1 MKALLL
7 VSFGTRVNEARKNTI
22 DRLVLEAR
30 EAFCDHSVSLAFTSG
45 VIIKIL
51 RERDGVRIPAVEEAL
66 DLLVKMGV
74 TDLVIQPTHLI
85 GGIENEKML
94 AQAGK
99 FCGQFR
105 TVKVGRPLL
114 ETREDRAEVIRRTAA
129 QMPRLHKDEAWVFM
143 GHGSGHPANDIYI
156 EMNELFAEMGFPHT
170 FVATVEGQPS
180 VEQAVKW
187 ALSGGYKKVYLAPL
201 MLVAGDHARN
211 DMAGADRD
219 SWKNRFEA
227 AGIETSCVMRG
238 LGEYEGI
245 RALYLEHAR
254 QAVEL

>member
-1 MKALLL
+1 MCI
-7 VSFGTRVNEARKNTI
+7 R
-22 DRLVLEAR
+22 DR
-30 EAFCDHSVSLAFTSG
+30 
-45 VIIKIL
+45 
-51 RERDGVRIPAVEEAL
+51 
-66 DLLVKMGV
+66 
-74 TDLVIQPTHLI
+74 
-85 GGIENEKML
+85 
-94 AQAGK
+94 
-99 FCGQFR
+99 
-105 TVKVGRPLL
+105 
-114 ETREDRAEVIRRTAA
+114 
-129 QMPRLHKDEAWVFM
+129 FM

-156 EMNELFAEMGFPHT
+156 EMNELFAEMGFPHA

-211 DMAGADRD
+211 DMAGADKD

-245 RALYLEHAR
+245 RALYLEPVSYTHLDVYKR
-254 QAVEL
+254 QPMRIWKKTKKRGITTR

>member
-1 MKALLL
+1 
-7 VSFGTRVNEARKNTI
+7 
-22 DRLVLEAR
+22 
-30 EAFCDHSVSLAFTSG
+30 
-45 VIIKIL
+45 
-51 RERDGVRIPAVEEAL
+51 
-66 DLLVKMGV
+66 
-74 TDLVIQPTHLI
+74 
-85 GGIENEKML
+85 
-94 AQAGK
+94 
-99 FCGQFR
+99 
-105 TVKVGRPLL
+105 
-114 ETREDRAEVIRRTAA
+114 
-129 QMPRLHKDEAWVFM
+129 
-143 GHGSGHPANDIYI
+143 
-156 EMNELFAEMGFPHT
+156 MGFPHA

>member
-105 TVKVGRPLL
+105 TCLL
-114 ETREDRAEVIRRTAA
+114 YTSPS
-129 QMPRLHKDEAWVFM
+129 PRD
-143 GHGSGHPANDIYI
+143 
-156 EMNELFAEMGFPHT
+156 
-170 FVATVEGQPS
+170 
-180 VEQAVKW
+180 
-187 ALSGGYKKVYLAPL
+187 
-201 MLVAGDHARN
+201 
-211 DMAGADRD
+211 
-219 SWKNRFEA
+219 
-227 AGIETSCVMRG
+227 
-238 LGEYEGI
+238 
-245 RALYLEHAR
+245 
-254 QAVEL
+254 

>member
-1 MKALLL
+1 
-7 VSFGTRVNEARKNTI
+7 
-22 DRLVLEAR
+22 
-30 EAFCDHSVSLAFTSG
+30 
-45 VIIKIL
+45 
-51 RERDGVRIPAVEEAL
+51 
-66 DLLVKMGV
+66 
-74 TDLVIQPTHLI
+74 
-85 GGIENEKML
+85 
-94 AQAGK
+94 
-99 FCGQFR
+99 
-105 TVKVGRPLL
+105 
-114 ETREDRAEVIRRTAA
+114 
-129 QMPRLHKDEAWVFM
+129 M

>member
-99 FCGQFR
+99 FCGQLR

-129 QMPRLHKDEAWVFM
+129 QMPRLYKDEAWVFM

-156 EMNELFAEMGFPHT
+156 EMNERFAEMGFPHA